1 MTWILRKA
9 IGASAG
15 AIMLVGSLG
24 MPPAIADVP
33 CDTVASAV
41 VDGAETTGDL
51 ELSAAWSSDGWT
63 YTATVPSGYA
73 LSWLDGTRPVS
84 NVSGFVLGGGEL
96 TRSSSITGDF
106 VHISACLVELSH
118 RGGPVL
124 V

>member
-1 MTWILRKA
+1 MTWAFRKA

-24 MPPAIADVP
+24 MPPAIADAP
-33 CDTVASAV
+33 CDTVVSAV

-51 ELSAAWSSDGWT
+51 ELLSEWSSRGWT
-63 YTATVPSGYA
+63 YTATVPSGYT
-73 LSWLDGTRPVS
+73 LFWLDGTLPVS

-96 TRSSSITGDF
+96 TRSSSITGEF
-106 VHISACLVELSH
+106 VQISACLVERH
-118 RGGPVL
+118 QRGVPTL

>member
-1 MTWILRKA
+1 MTWTLRKA

-24 MPPAIADVP
+24 MSPAIADMP
-33 CDTVASAV
+33 CDAVLSAV

-51 ELSAAWSSDGWT
+51 ELSSEWSSQGWT
-63 YTATVPSGYA
+63 YTAAIPSGYT

-84 NVSGFVLGGGEL
+84 KVSGFVLGGGEL
-96 TRSSSITGDF
+96 TRSSSITGGF
-106 VHISACLVELSH
+106 VEISACLVERH
-118 RGGPVL
+118 QRGEPVL